1 MYLHKHDFDCKL
13 TTFFSNNLLN
23 LQKMTSE
30 VTKIF
35 ILNTVFSQQSPSSYY
50 TIPKNEFLAYRIF
63 HVEVYHTLAQNIIA
77 KKLSESILFNSISYK
92 IWQEGLYKAAI
103 LPPLNHSH
111 YQRNH
116 HQNRHHIL
124 LHTPAHIPSFSFP
137 YIGKHRRKN
146 RLVYFRYHHDTHP
159 PAPDHILH
167 HSMD

>member
-1 MYLHKHDFDCKL
+1 
-13 TTFFSNNLLN
+13 
-23 LQKMTSE
+23 MTSE

-35 ILNTVFSQQSPSSYY
+35 ILNTVFPNKALVATTQYQRTNSSP
-50 TIPKNEFLAYRIF
+50 YRIF
-63 HVEVYHTLAQNIIA
+63 HVEVYHTLAQHIIA

-124 LHTPAHIPSFSFP
+124 LHTPAHTPSFSFP

-159 PAPDHILH
+159 PVPNHILH